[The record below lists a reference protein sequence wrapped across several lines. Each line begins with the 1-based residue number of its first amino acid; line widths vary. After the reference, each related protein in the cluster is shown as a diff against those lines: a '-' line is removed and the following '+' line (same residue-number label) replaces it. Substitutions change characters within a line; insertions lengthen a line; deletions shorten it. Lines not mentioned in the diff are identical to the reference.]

1 MTPLQRGLALAVAQL
16 ALVASLGAKLLQER
30 ATYPRAWVRVAPV
43 DPALPLRGRYVQLSL
58 IPQGAPDEPARAL
71 TPRERRTPAGIDP
84 FRPNRG
90 GLAAIYGHEPRHHY
104 GAVTLLVRNGQL
116 VAVPDLDE
124 ERPFGASGVY
134 LWDTDPEPTLSPPV
148 LFFIPEHV
156 PDPSQR
162 KPGEELW
169 AEVTVPPK
177 GPPRPLRLGV
187 RRGSGPIVPL

>member
-16 ALVASLGAKLLQER
+16 ALVASLGAKLLHER

-43 DPALPLRGRYVQLSL
+43 DPALPLRGRYVELSL
-58 IPQGAPDEPARAL
+58 IPDGVPPKHARAHPPVL
-71 TPRERRTPAGIDP
+71 FGHL
-84 FRPNRG
+84 RPPHFG
-90 GLAAIYGHEPRHHY
+90 SVLLA
-104 GAVTLLVRNGQL
+104 VRDGKL
-116 VAVPDLDE
+116 IAVPDPDPE
-124 ERPFGASGVY
+124 KPFDSAGVY
-134 LWDTDPEPTLSPPV
+134 LWNTDPEPTLSPPV
-148 LFFIPEHV
+148 MFFLPEQV

-187 RRGSGPIVPL
+187 RKGEGPIQPL